1 MNRDAAATDD
11 TTIDV
16 DDCWNRIGTL
26 GDRSCERLAD
36 CLRCLNC
43 PVYAYHAAKLLERP
57 LGRAEMA
64 EAAQRMRASDV
75 AHAPRDGADTRDAA
89 LAFRVADEWLALPI
103 RVLREIA
110 GTRPIHSLPHRRHPA
125 VRGVVNVRGTL
136 RIAISIGALLGLDAG
151 GAERGRGD
159 GRTDGR
165 ADGRADGRFTRLLV
179 AAHHGE
185 PVVFPVDE
193 VEGVLRFGA
202 SDWVPV
208 PATVGRASAGLSR
221 GVLSWRGKSVGLL
234 DDDRLFDA
242 VTRSMR

>member
-1 MNRDAAATDD
+1 MNRAAAATDD

-16 DDCWNRIGTL
+16 DVNVDDCWNRIGTR
-26 GDRSCERLAD
+26 GDRSCGRLAD
-36 CLRCLNC
+36 CQRCLNC

-57 LGRAEMA
+57 LGDAEMA
-64 EAAQRMRASDV
+64 DATRRMSAFDTTRGCDD
-75 AHAPRDGADTRDAA
+75 DGDMRHTA

-103 RVLREIA
+103 GVLREIA
-110 GTRPIHSLPHRRHPA
+110 GTRPIHSLPHRRNSA
-125 VRGVVNVRGTL
+125 VRGVVNIRGTL

-151 GAERGRGD
+151 KGGKGANGG
-159 GRTDGR
+159 G
-165 ADGRADGRFTRLLV
+165 DGRFTRLLV
-179 AAHHGE
+179 AAHQGE

>member
-11 TTIDV
+11 ATLDV
-16 DDCWNRIGTL
+16 DDCWNRIGTR
-26 GDRSCERLAD
+26 GDRSCERLND
-36 CLRCLNC
+36 CQRCLNC
-43 PVYAYHAAKLLERP
+43 PVYASNAARLLERP
-57 LGRAEMA
+57 LDVAEMA
-64 EAAQRMRASDV
+64 DVTRRMSAFGTARAGDD
-75 AHAPRDGADTRDAA
+75 AGDARHAA

-103 RVLREIA
+103 GVLREIA
-110 GTRPIHSLPHRRHPA
+110 GTRPIHSLPHRRHSA
-125 VRGVVNVRGTL
+125 VRGVVNIRGTL

-151 GAERGRGD
+151 KAGRG
-159 GRTDGR
+159 GSG
-165 ADGRADGRFTRLLV
+165 GGDGRFTRLLV
-179 AAHHGE
+179 AAHQGE

>member
-1 MNRDAAATDD
+1 MTDERMNRDAVATEG
-11 TTIDV
+11 TTIGV
-16 DDCWNRIGTL
+16 DDCWNRIGTH

-57 LGRAEMA
+57 LGVAEMA
-64 EAAQRMRASDV
+64 DATQRISAFDATRVHGD
-75 AHAPRDGADTRDAA
+75 DDTRQAA

-103 RVLREIA
+103 GVLREIA
-110 GTRPIHSLPHRRHPA
+110 GTRPIHSLPHRRQSA
-125 VRGVVNVRGTL
+125 VRGVVNIRGTL

-151 GAERGRGD
+151 KGGSRS
-159 GRTDGR
+159 
-165 ADGRADGRFTRLLV
+165 ADGRFTRLLV
-179 AAHHGE
+179 AAHQGE

-202 SDWVPV
+202 SEWVPV
-208 PATVGRASAGLSR
+208 PATVGRASGGLSR

>member
-1 MNRDAAATDD
+1 MNSDAVVTDG
-11 TTIDV
+11 TTIGV
-16 DDCWNRIGTL
+16 DDCWNRIGTR

-57 LGRAEMA
+57 LGATEMA
-64 EAAQRMRASDV
+64 EATRRMSAFDATRAHGD
-75 AHAPRDGADTRDAA
+75 DDTRQAA

-103 RVLREIA
+103 GVLREIA
-110 GTRPIHSLPHRRHPA
+110 GTRPIHSLPHRRHSA
-125 VRGVVNVRGTL
+125 VRGVVNIRGTL

-151 GAERGRGD
+151 KGGKNVTGD
-159 GRTDGR
+159 E
-165 ADGRADGRFTRLLV
+165 DGRFTRLLV
-179 AAHHGE
+179 VAHQGE

-193 VEGVLRFGA
+193 VEGVLHFGA
-202 SDWVPV
+202 SEWVPV

>member
-1 MNRDAAATDD
+1 MNRDAIATDD
-11 TTIDV
+11 TTIGV
-16 DDCWNRIGTL
+16 DDCWNRIGTR

-57 LGRAEMA
+57 L
-64 EAAQRMRASDV
+64 DV
-75 AHAPRDGADTRDAA
+75 AELADTTHRLSAFDANRAHGDDDTRQAA

-103 RVLREIA
+103 HVLREIA
-110 GTRPIHSLPHRRHPA
+110 GTRPIHSLPHRRHSA
-125 VRGVVNVRGTL
+125 VRGVVNIRGTL

-151 GAERGRGD
+151 KGGNG
-159 GRTDGR
+159 GN
-165 ADGRADGRFTRLLV
+165 GRADGRFTRLLV
-179 AAHHGE
+179 AAHQGE

-202 SDWVPV
+202 SEWVPV

>member
-1 MNRDAAATDD
+1 MNRDIVATDD
-11 TTIDV
+11 TTIGV
-16 DDCWNRIGTL
+16 DDCWNRIGTR

-57 LGRAEMA
+57 LGVAEMA
-64 EAAQRMRASDV
+64 DATQRIGALDAT
-75 AHAPRDGADTRDAA
+75 AHGDDDTRQAA

-103 RVLREIA
+103 GVLREIA
-110 GTRPIHSLPHRRHPA
+110 GTRPIHSLPYRRHSA
-125 VRGVVNVRGTL
+125 VRGVVNIRGTL

-151 GAERGRGD
+151 KGGKG
-159 GRTDGR
+159 GNG
-165 ADGRADGRFTRLLV
+165 GADGRFTRLLV
-179 AAHHGE
+179 AAHQGE

-193 VEGVLRFGA
+193 VEGVLHFGA
-202 SDWVPV
+202 SEWVPV

>member
-1 MNRDAAATDD
+1 MNRAAIDE

-16 DDCWNRIGTL
+16 DDCWNRIGTR
-26 GDRSCERLAD
+26 GDRTCERLND

-43 PVYAYHAAKLLERP
+43 SVYAYHAAKLLERP
-57 LGRAEMA
+57 LGGAEMA
-64 EAAQRMRASDV
+64 DTTRRMSAPGAPHVHDADAD
-75 AHAPRDGADTRDAA
+75 AHHAA
-89 LAFRVADEWLALPI
+89 LAFRVAGEWLALPI
-103 RVLREIA
+103 GVLREIA
-110 GTRPIHSLPHRRHPA
+110 GTRPIHSLPHRRNSA
-125 VRGVVNVRGTL
+125 VRGVVNIRGTL

-151 GAERGRGD
+151 KGGSGGD
-159 GRTDGR
+159 
-165 ADGRADGRFTRLLV
+165 DGRFTRLLV
-179 AAHHGE
+179 AAHQGD

>member
-16 DDCWNRIGTL
+16 DDCWNRIGTR

-57 LGRAEMA
+57 LGEAEMA
-64 EAAQRMRASDV
+64 DATRRMSAFGATRAHDDDGD
-75 AHAPRDGADTRDAA
+75 AHHAA

-103 RVLREIA
+103 GVLREIA
-110 GTRPIHSLPHRRHPA
+110 GTRPIHSLPHRRNSA
-125 VRGVVNVRGTL
+125 VRGVVNIRGTL

-151 GAERGRGD
+151 KGGNDSG
-159 GRTDGR
+159 
-165 ADGRADGRFTRLLV
+165 DGRFTRLLV
-179 AAHHGE
+179 AAHQGD

>member
-1 MNRDAAATDD
+1 MNRDAVATDD
-11 TTIDV
+11 TTIGV
-16 DDCWNRIGTL
+16 DDCWNRIGTR

-57 LGRAEMA
+57 LGATEMA
-64 EAAQRMRASDV
+64 DATRRISAFDATG
-75 AHAPRDGADTRDAA
+75 AHGGDDTRQAA

-103 RVLREIA
+103 GVLREIA
-110 GTRPIHSLPHRRHPA
+110 GTRRIHSLPYRRHSA
-125 VRGVVNVRGTL
+125 VRGVVNIRGTL
-136 RIAISIGALLGLDAG
+136 RIAISIGALLGLEAG
-151 GAERGRGD
+151 NGGSG
-159 GRTDGR
+159 GGSS
-165 ADGRADGRFTRLLV
+165 GGDGRFTRLLV
-179 AAHHGE
+179 AAHQGE

-202 SDWVPV
+202 SEWVPV

>member
-1 MNRDAAATDD
+1 MNSDAVVTDG
-11 TTIDV
+11 TTIGV
-16 DDCWNRIGTL
+16 DDCWNRIGTR

-57 LGRAEMA
+57 LGAAEMA
-64 EAAQRMRASDV
+64 DATRRMSAFDATRAHGD
-75 AHAPRDGADTRDAA
+75 DDTRQAA

-103 RVLREIA
+103 GVLREIA
-110 GTRPIHSLPHRRHPA
+110 GTRPVHSLPHRRHSA
-125 VRGVVNVRGTL
+125 VRGVVNIRGTL

-151 GAERGRGD
+151 EGGKDATGD
-159 GRTDGR
+159 
-165 ADGRADGRFTRLLV
+165 ADGRFTRLLV
-179 AAHHGE
+179 VAHQGE

-193 VEGVLRFGA
+193 VEGVLHFGA
-202 SDWVPV
+202 SEWVPV

>member
-1 MNRDAAATDD
+1 MNRAAAAIDE

-16 DDCWNRIGTL
+16 DDCWNRIGTR
-26 GDRSCERLAD
+26 GDRTCERLND

-43 PVYAYHAAKLLERP
+43 PVYARHAAKLLERP
-57 LGRAEMA
+57 LDGAEMA
-64 EAAQRMRASDV
+64 DATRRMS
-75 AHAPRDGADTRDAA
+75 APGAPHVHDADADTRHAA

-103 RVLREIA
+103 GVLREIA
-110 GTRPIHSLPHRRHPA
+110 GTRPIHSLPHRRHSA
-125 VRGVVNVRGTL
+125 VRGVVNIRGTL

-151 GAERGRGD
+151 KGAGG
-159 GRTDGR
+159 
-165 ADGRADGRFTRLLV
+165 ADDGRFTRLLV
-179 AAHHGE
+179 AAHQGE

>member
-11 TTIDV
+11 ATLDV
-16 DDCWNRIGTL
+16 DDCWNRIGTR
-26 GDRSCERLAD
+26 GDRSCERLND

-43 PVYAYHAAKLLERP
+43 PVYASHAAKLLERP
-57 LGRAEMA
+57 LDVAEMTDVTRRMSA
-64 EAAQRMRASDV
+64 FGTAQAGD
-75 AHAPRDGADTRDAA
+75 DGDTRHAA

-103 RVLREIA
+103 GVLREIA
-110 GTRPIHSLPHRRHPA
+110 GTRPIHSLPHRRNSA
-125 VRGVVNVRGTL
+125 VRGVVNIRGTL

-151 GAERGRGD
+151 KAGSGSD
-159 GRTDGR
+159 
-165 ADGRADGRFTRLLV
+165 DGRFTRLLV
-179 AAHHGE
+179 AAHQGE

-208 PATVGRASAGLSR
+208 PATVGHASAGLSR
-221 GVLSWRGKSVGLL
+221 GVLAWRGKSVGLL

>member
-1 MNRDAAATDD
+1 MNRDAVVADDAT
-11 TTIDV
+11 IGV
-16 DDCWNRIGTL
+16 DDCWNRIGTR

-57 LGRAEMA
+57 LGVAEMA
-64 EAAQRMRASDV
+64 DATQRISAFDATRAHGGD
-75 AHAPRDGADTRDAA
+75 DTRQAA

-103 RVLREIA
+103 GVLREIA
-110 GTRPIHSLPHRRHPA
+110 GTRPIHSLPHRRHSA
-125 VRGVVNVRGTL
+125 VRGVVNIRGTL
-136 RIAISIGALLGLDAG
+136 RIAISIGALLGLEAG
-151 GAERGRGD
+151 NVGHAG
-159 GRTDGR
+159 
-165 ADGRADGRFTRLLV
+165 ADGRFTRLLV
-179 AAHHGE
+179 AAHQGD

-202 SDWVPV
+202 SEWVPV

>member
-1 MNRDAAATDD
+1 MNRAAAAIDE

-16 DDCWNRIGTL
+16 DDCWNRIGTR
-26 GDRSCERLAD
+26 GDRTCERLND

-57 LGRAEMA
+57 LDGAEMA
-64 EAAQRMRASDV
+64 DTTRRMSAPAAPHGHDAD
-75 AHAPRDGADTRDAA
+75 ADTRHAA

-103 RVLREIA
+103 GVLREIA
-110 GTRPIHSLPHRRHPA
+110 GTRPIHSLPHRRNSA
-125 VRGVVNVRGTL
+125 VRGVVNIRGTL

-151 GAERGRGD
+151 KGGSG
-159 GRTDGR
+159 GG
-165 ADGRADGRFTRLLV
+165 DGRFTRLLV
-179 AAHHGE
+179 AAHQGE

>member
-1 MNRDAAATDD
+1 MNRAAAATDD
-11 TTIDV
+11 ATLDV
-16 DDCWNRIGTL
+16 DDCWNRIGTR
-26 GDRSCERLAD
+26 GDRSCERLND

-43 PVYAYHAAKLLERP
+43 PVYASHAAKLLERP
-57 LGRAEMA
+57 LDVAEMTDVTR
-64 EAAQRMRASDV
+64 RMSAFGT
-75 AHAPRDGADTRDAA
+75 AHARDDDGDTRHAA

-103 RVLREIA
+103 GVLREIA
-110 GTRPIHSLPHRRHPA
+110 GTRPIHSLPHRRHSA
-125 VRGVVNVRGTL
+125 VRGVVNIRGTL

-151 GAERGRGD
+151 KTGSGSG
-159 GRTDGR
+159 G
-165 ADGRADGRFTRLLV
+165 DGRFTRLLV
-179 AAHHGE
+179 AAHQGE

>member
-1 MNRDAAATDD
+1 MNRAAAATDD
-11 TTIDV
+11 ATLDV
-16 DDCWNRIGTL
+16 DDCWNRIGTR
-26 GDRSCERLAD
+26 GDRSCERLND

-43 PVYAYHAAKLLERP
+43 PVYASNAAKLLERP
-57 LGRAEMA
+57 LDVAEMTDVTR
-64 EAAQRMRASDV
+64 RMSAFGTAHASDDDGV
-75 AHAPRDGADTRDAA
+75 ARHAA

-103 RVLREIA
+103 GVLREIA
-110 GTRPIHSLPHRRHPA
+110 GTRPVHSLPHRRNSA
-125 VRGVVNVRGTL
+125 VRGVVNIRGTL

-151 GAERGRGD
+151 KAGSGSD
-159 GRTDGR
+159 
-165 ADGRADGRFTRLLV
+165 DGRFTRLLV
-179 AAHHGE
+179 AAHQGE

>member
-1 MNRDAAATDD
+1 MNRAAAAIDETM
-11 TTIDV
+11 IDV
-16 DDCWNRIGTL
+16 DDCWNRIGTR
-26 GDRSCERLAD
+26 GDRTCERLND

-57 LGRAEMA
+57 LDGAEMA
-64 EAAQRMRASDV
+64 DTTRRMS
-75 AHAPRDGADTRDAA
+75 APGAPHVHDADADTRHAA
-89 LAFRVADEWLALPI
+89 LAFRVAGEWLALPI
-103 RVLREIA
+103 GVLREIA
-110 GTRPIHSLPHRRHPA
+110 GTRPIHSLPYRRNSA
-125 VRGVVNVRGTL
+125 VRGVVNIRGTL

-151 GAERGRGD
+151 KGGTGGD
-159 GRTDGR
+159 
-165 ADGRADGRFTRLLV
+165 DGRFTRLLV
-179 AAHHGE
+179 AAHQGD

>member
-1 MNRDAAATDD
+1 MNRAATDD
-11 TTIDV
+11 ATLDV
-16 DDCWNRIGTL
+16 DDCWNRIGTR
-26 GDRSCERLAD
+26 GDRSCERLND

-43 PVYAYHAAKLLERP
+43 PVYASNAAKLLERP
-57 LGRAEMA
+57 LDVAEMTDVTR
-64 EAAQRMRASDV
+64 RMSAFGTAHASDDDGV
-75 AHAPRDGADTRDAA
+75 ARHAA

-103 RVLREIA
+103 GVLREIA
-110 GTRPIHSLPHRRHPA
+110 GTRPIHSLPHRRNSA
-125 VRGVVNVRGTL
+125 VRGVVNIRGTL

-151 GAERGRGD
+151 KAGSGG
-159 GRTDGR
+159 G
-165 ADGRADGRFTRLLV
+165 DGRFTRLLV
-179 AAHHGE
+179 AAHQGE

>member
-1 MNRDAAATDD
+1 MNRAAAAIDE

-16 DDCWNRIGTL
+16 DDCWNRIGTR
-26 GDRSCERLAD
+26 GDRTCERLNE

-57 LGRAEMA
+57 LDGAEMA
-64 EAAQRMRASDV
+64 DATRRMS
-75 AHAPRDGADTRDAA
+75 APGTPHVCDADADTRHAA

-103 RVLREIA
+103 GVLREIA
-110 GTRPIHSLPHRRHPA
+110 GTRPIHSLPHRRNSA
-125 VRGVVNVRGTL
+125 VRGVVNIRGTL
-136 RIAISIGALLGLDAG
+136 RIAISIGALLGLDVGKG
-151 GAERGRGD
+151 GKGGD
-159 GRTDGR
+159 
-165 ADGRADGRFTRLLV
+165 DGRFTRLLV
-179 AAHHGE
+179 AAHQGE

>member
-11 TTIDV
+11 STLDV
-16 DDCWNRIGTL
+16 DDCWNRIGTR
-26 GDRSCERLAD
+26 GDRSCERLND

-43 PVYAYHAAKLLERP
+43 PVYASHAAKLLERP
-57 LGRAEMA
+57 LDVAEMTDVTRRMSA
-64 EAAQRMRASDV
+64 FGTAQAGDD
-75 AHAPRDGADTRDAA
+75 DGDTRHAA

-103 RVLREIA
+103 GVLREIA
-110 GTRPIHSLPHRRHPA
+110 GTRPIHSLPHRRNSA
-125 VRGVVNVRGTL
+125 VRGVVNIRGTL

-151 GAERGRGD
+151 KAGSGSD
-159 GRTDGR
+159 
-165 ADGRADGRFTRLLV
+165 DGRFTRLLV
-179 AAHHGE
+179 AAHQGE

-221 GVLSWRGKSVGLL
+221 GVLAWRGKSVGLL

>member
-1 MNRDAAATDD
+1 MNRAATDD
-11 TTIDV
+11 ATLDV
-16 DDCWNRIGTL
+16 DDCWNRIGTR
-26 GDRSCERLAD
+26 GDRSCERLND
-36 CLRCLNC
+36 CLRCLNF
-43 PVYAYHAAKLLERP
+43 ERP
-57 LGRAEMA
+57 LDVAEMTDVTR
-64 EAAQRMRASDV
+64 RMSAFGTAHASDDDGV
-75 AHAPRDGADTRDAA
+75 ARHAA

-103 RVLREIA
+103 GVLREIA
-110 GTRPIHSLPHRRHPA
+110 GTRPIHSLPHRRNSA
-125 VRGVVNVRGTL
+125 VRGVVNIRGTL

-151 GAERGRGD
+151 KAGSGSD
-159 GRTDGR
+159 
-165 ADGRADGRFTRLLV
+165 DGRFTRLLV
-179 AAHHGE
+179 AAHQGE

>member
-1 MNRDAAATDD
+1 MNRAAAAIDE

-16 DDCWNRIGTL
+16 DDCWNRIGTR
-26 GDRSCERLAD
+26 GDRTCERLNE

-57 LGRAEMA
+57 LDGAEMA
-64 EAAQRMRASDV
+64 DATRRMS
-75 AHAPRDGADTRDAA
+75 APGAPHVHDAGADTRHAA

-103 RVLREIA
+103 SVLREIA
-110 GTRPIHSLPHRRHPA
+110 GTRPIHSLPHRRHSA
-125 VRGVVNVRGTL
+125 VRGVVNIRGTL
-136 RIAISIGALLGLDAG
+136 RIAISIGALLGLDVGQG
-151 GAERGRGD
+151 GTG
-159 GRTDGR
+159 
-165 ADGRADGRFTRLLV
+165 ADDGRFTRLLV
-179 AAHHGE
+179 AAHQGE

>member
-1 MNRDAAATDD
+1 MNRAAAAIDE

-16 DDCWNRIGTL
+16 DDCWNRIGTR
-26 GDRSCERLAD
+26 GDRTCERLNE

-57 LGRAEMA
+57 LDGAEMA
-64 EAAQRMRASDV
+64 DATRWMS
-75 AHAPRDGADTRDAA
+75 APGTPHVRDADADTRHAA

-103 RVLREIA
+103 GVLREIA
-110 GTRPIHSLPHRRHPA
+110 GTRPIHSLPHRRNSA
-125 VRGVVNVRGTL
+125 VRGVVNIRGTL
-136 RIAISIGALLGLDAG
+136 RIAISIGALLGLDVGKG
-151 GAERGRGD
+151 GKGGD
-159 GRTDGR
+159 
-165 ADGRADGRFTRLLV
+165 DGRFTRLLV
-179 AAHHGE
+179 AAHQGE

>member
-1 MNRDAAATDD
+1 MNRAAAAFDE

-16 DDCWNRIGTL
+16 DDCWNRIGTR
-26 GDRSCERLAD
+26 GDRTCERLND

-57 LGRAEMA
+57 LDAAEMA
-64 EAAQRMRASDV
+64 DATRRMS
-75 AHAPRDGADTRDAA
+75 APGAPHVHDPDADTHHAA
-89 LAFRVADEWLALPI
+89 LAFRVAGEWLALPI
-103 RVLREIA
+103 GVLREIA
-110 GTRPIHSLPHRRHPA
+110 GTRPIHSLPHRRNSA
-125 VRGVVNVRGTL
+125 VRGVVNIRGTL
-136 RIAISIGALLGLDAG
+136 RIAISIGALLGLDARKG
-151 GAERGRGD
+151 GSGGD
-159 GRTDGR
+159 
-165 ADGRADGRFTRLLV
+165 DGRFTRLLV
-179 AAHHGE
+179 AAHQGE

>member
-1 MNRDAAATDD
+1 MNRDAVATDD
-11 TTIDV
+11 TTIGV
-16 DDCWNRIGTL
+16 DDCWNRIGTH
-26 GDRSCERLAD
+26 GDRSCERLAE

-57 LGRAEMA
+57 LGAAELADATQRISAFDATRAHG
-64 EAAQRMRASDV
+64 D
-75 AHAPRDGADTRDAA
+75 DDTHQAA

-103 RVLREIA
+103 GVLREIA
-110 GTRPIHSLPHRRHPA
+110 GTRPIHSLPHRRHSA
-125 VRGVVNVRGTL
+125 VRGVVNIRGTL

-151 GAERGRGD
+151 KGREG
-159 GRTDGR
+159 G
-165 ADGRADGRFTRLLV
+165 ADGRFTRLLV
-179 AAHHGE
+179 AAHQGE

-202 SDWVPV
+202 SEWVPV

-221 GVLSWRGKSVGLL
+221 GVLSWRGKSIGLL

>member
-16 DDCWNRIGTL
+16 DDCWNRIGTR

-57 LGRAEMA
+57 LDAAEMA
-64 EAAQRMRASDV
+64 DATRRMSGFDA
-75 AHAPRDGADTRDAA
+75 AHAYDDADTRQAA

-103 RVLREIA
+103 GVLREIA
-110 GTRPIHSLPHRRHPA
+110 GTRPIHSLPHRRHSA
-125 VRGVVNVRGTL
+125 VRGVVNIRGTL
-136 RIAISIGALLGLDAG
+136 RIALSIGTLLGLDAG
-151 GAERGRGD
+151 NGGSD
-159 GRTDGR
+159 G
-165 ADGRADGRFTRLLV
+165 DGRFTRLLV
-179 AAHHGE
+179 VAHHGD

-202 SDWVPV
+202 SEWVPV

>member
-1 MNRDAAATDD
+1 MTDERMNRDAVATDD
-11 TTIDV
+11 TTIGV
-16 DDCWNRIGTL
+16 DDCWNRIGTS
-26 GDRSCERLAD
+26 GNRSCERLAD

-57 LGRAEMA
+57 LGAAELADATQRISAFDATRAHGG
-64 EAAQRMRASDV
+64 D
-75 AHAPRDGADTRDAA
+75 DTHQAA

-103 RVLREIA
+103 GVLREIA
-110 GTRPIHSLPHRRHPA
+110 GTRPIHSLPHRRHSA
-125 VRGVVNVRGTL
+125 VRGVVNIRGTL

-151 GAERGRGD
+151 KGREG
-159 GRTDGR
+159 GT
-165 ADGRADGRFTRLLV
+165 DGRFTRLLV
-179 AAHHGE
+179 AAHQGE

-202 SDWVPV
+202 SEWVPV

-221 GVLSWRGKSVGLL
+221 GVLSWRGKSIGLL

>member
-1 MNRDAAATDD
+1 MNRAAAAIDE

-16 DDCWNRIGTL
+16 DDCWNRIGTR
-26 GDRSCERLAD
+26 GDRTCERLND

-57 LGRAEMA
+57 LDGAEMA
-64 EAAQRMRASDV
+64 DTTRRMS
-75 AHAPRDGADTRDAA
+75 APGAPHVHDADADADTRHAA
-89 LAFRVADEWLALPI
+89 LAFRVAGEWLALPI
-103 RVLREIA
+103 GVLREIA
-110 GTRPIHSLPHRRHPA
+110 GTRPIHSLPYRRNSA
-125 VRGVVNVRGTL
+125 VRGVVNIRGTL

-151 GAERGRGD
+151 KGGTGGD
-159 GRTDGR
+159 
-165 ADGRADGRFTRLLV
+165 DGRFTRLLV
-179 AAHHGE
+179 AAHQGD

>member
-1 MNRDAAATDD
+1 MNRAATDD
-11 TTIDV
+11 ATLDV
-16 DDCWNRIGTL
+16 DDCWNRIGTR
-26 GDRSCERLAD
+26 GDRSCERLND

-43 PVYAYHAAKLLERP
+43 PVYASNAAKLLERP
-57 LGRAEMA
+57 LDVAEMTDVTR
-64 EAAQRMRASDV
+64 RMSAFDTAHASDDDGV
-75 AHAPRDGADTRDAA
+75 ARHAA

-103 RVLREIA
+103 GVLREIA
-110 GTRPIHSLPHRRHPA
+110 GTRPIHSLPHRRNSA
-125 VRGVVNVRGTL
+125 VRGVVNIRGTL

-151 GAERGRGD
+151 KAGSD
-159 GRTDGR
+159 
-165 ADGRADGRFTRLLV
+165 DGRFTRLLV
-179 AAHHGE
+179 AAHQGE

>member
-1 MNRDAAATDD
+1 MNRDAVATDD
-11 TTIDV
+11 TTIGV
-16 DDCWNRIGTL
+16 DDCWNRIGTH

-57 LGRAEMA
+57 LGVAEMA
-64 EAAQRMRASDV
+64 DTTQRISAFGATG
-75 AHAPRDGADTRDAA
+75 AHGDDDTRQAA
-89 LAFRVADEWLALPI
+89 LAFRVADEWLALSI
-103 RVLREIA
+103 GVLREIA
-110 GTRPIHSLPHRRHPA
+110 GTRPIHSLPHRRHSA
-125 VRGVVNVRGTL
+125 VRGVVNIRGTL

-151 GAERGRGD
+151 KGSNGG
-159 GRTDGR
+159 GS
-165 ADGRADGRFTRLLV
+165 ADSRFTRLLV
-179 AAHHGE
+179 AAHQGE

-193 VEGVLRFGA
+193 VEGVLRFSA
-202 SDWVPV
+202 SEWVPV

>member
-1 MNRDAAATDD
+1 MNRAATDD
-11 TTIDV
+11 ATLDV
-16 DDCWNRIGTL
+16 DDCWNRIGTR
-26 GDRSCERLAD
+26 GDRSCERLND

-43 PVYAYHAAKLLERP
+43 PVYASNAAKLLERP
-57 LGRAEMA
+57 LDVAEMTDVTC
-64 EAAQRMRASDV
+64 RMSAFGTAHASDDDGV
-75 AHAPRDGADTRDAA
+75 ARHAA

-103 RVLREIA
+103 GVLREIA
-110 GTRPIHSLPHRRHPA
+110 GTRPIHSLPHRRNSA
-125 VRGVVNVRGTL
+125 VRGVVNIRGTL

-151 GAERGRGD
+151 KAGSGMG
-159 GRTDGR
+159 GG
-165 ADGRADGRFTRLLV
+165 GDGRFTRLLV
-179 AAHHGE
+179 AAHQGE

>member
-1 MNRDAAATDD
+1 MNSDAVVTDD
-11 TTIDV
+11 TTIGV
-16 DDCWNRIGTL
+16 DDCWNRIGTR

-43 PVYAYHAAKLLERP
+43 SVYANHAAKLLERP
-57 LGRAEMA
+57 LGAAEMA
-64 EAAQRMRASDV
+64 DATRRMSAFDATRAHGED
-75 AHAPRDGADTRDAA
+75 DTRQAA

-103 RVLREIA
+103 GVLREIA
-110 GTRPIHSLPHRRHPA
+110 GTRPIHSLPHRRHSA
-125 VRGVVNVRGTL
+125 VRGVVNIRGTL

-151 GAERGRGD
+151 KGGKD
-159 GRTDGR
+159 GKD
-165 ADGRADGRFTRLLV
+165 DADGRFTRLLV
-179 AAHHGE
+179 VAYQGE

-193 VEGVLRFGA
+193 VEGVLHFGA